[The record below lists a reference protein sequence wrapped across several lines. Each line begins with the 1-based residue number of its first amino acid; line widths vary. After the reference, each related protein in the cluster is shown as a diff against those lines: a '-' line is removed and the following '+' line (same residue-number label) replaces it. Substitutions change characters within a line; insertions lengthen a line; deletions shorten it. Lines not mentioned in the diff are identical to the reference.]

1 MVLWD
6 VCIVS
11 GLAYAKYEYDII
23 NKWVDKIMS
32 PREDLYNNIVG
43 QLR

>member
-1 MVLWD
+1 MVLLD

-11 GLAYAKYEYDII
+11 GLAYAKYEYNTID
-23 NKWVDKIMS
+23 KWVDKIMG